1 MMILMGENTT
11 CFRLQ
16 IFYLLQ
22 SLIPEHI
29 PETPP
34 PIIKTSNILYV
45 VVHFSSIFLD
55 IQKSKGL
62 TLRRMKLIANECYHT
77 VSLKRMTKI

>member
-1 MMILMGENTT
+1 MMILMSENSD
-11 CFRLQ
+11 CFQLQ
-16 IFYLLQ
+16 IFF
-22 SLIPEHI
+22 IFAEPNTRAHDI

-55 IQKSKGL
+55 ILKSKGL
-62 TLRRMKLIANECYHT
+62 TLRRMKLDSTNATIL
-77 VSLKRMTKI
+77 SP